1 MHTEIAIGDLQQ
13 LLEVVEAEDFIYR
26 QRTHDG
32 QAHALVNQRIEFQA
46 LGWLS
51 GNFAGA
57 SARNCGNASCAIGVG
72 LGHNGLPKINVLQK
86 IKCCEGCH
94 ERNPR
99 NHKPSC
105 APHRVF
111 PVSCEEKNQSRH
123 QHQDDCDLKD
133 MCPG

>member
-32 QAHALVNQRIEFQA
+32 QADALVNQRIEFQA
-46 LGWLS
+46 LCWLS

-57 SARNCGNASCAIGVG
+57 SASNCGNASCAIGVG

-86 IKCCEGCH
+86 ISSVKAATSVIPGTTSLLAL
-94 ERNPR
+94 RAGFFQSAVKRKINPVISTR
-99 NHKPSC
+99 TI
-105 APHRVF
+105 
-111 PVSCEEKNQSRH
+111 
-123 QHQDDCDLKD
+123 
-133 MCPG
+133 